1 MNVRHIF
8 CAIPLVLGA
17 GLAFGSAT
25 AATTVDGEWEVDVMT
40 EVGPCEPVQQ
50 FPMVVAKGHIG
61 GSAASA
67 AQTVG
72 FIENNGTMWVRFTS
86 AEDVVRIQGKLAS
99 ATGSGTWSS
108 GSRYCGGKWRAKK
121 G

>member
-1 MNVRHIF
+1 MNVRHIL
-8 CAIPLVLGA
+8 CAIPAVLVLGA
-17 GLAFGSAT
+17 FNSAT
-25 AATTVDGEWEVDVMT
+25 AASVDGEWEVDVMT

-50 FPMVVAKGHIG
+50 FPMIVANGHIC

-72 FIENNGTMWVRFTS
+72 FVENNGTMWVRFTS
-86 AEDVVRIQGKLAS
+86 AEDVVRIQGKLAG

-121 G
+121 D